1 MRVNSINRVKKASLP
16 GARRILLLNGL
27 FLLVAGGGALILDLV
42 AYFTGG
48 GLFGPSIAQMPGASV
63 GFVEAHGLAAI
74 IGWLLLRAARQARV
88 EPIWCATAL
97 AVHLLLG
104 SANLVFWQDAFV
116 RFDLFP
122 MGVVT
127 TACHLLFVLLE
138 GSACGV
144 CYSFDQRGQVT
155 SSPSPL

>member
-1 MRVNSINRVKKASLP
+1 MRVNGIDEMKKASLP
-16 GARRILLLNGL
+16 GARSVLLLNGL
-27 FLLVAGGGALILDLV
+27 FLLVAGGGALIMDLV

-48 GLFGPSIAQMPGASV
+48 GPFGPSITQMPGASV

-74 IGWLLLRAARQARV
+74 IGWLLLRAARQTHV

-104 SANLVFWQDAFV
+104 STNLVFWQDAFV
-116 RFDLFP
+116 RFDLVP

-127 TACHLLFVLLE
+127 TAGHLLFVLLE
-138 GSACGV
+138 GSCLW
-144 CYSFDQRGQVT
+144 RWRT
-155 SSPSPL
+155 